1 MKSQLL
7 IELEECKK
15 KENRNRMFEM
25 KKKLGEFKKK
35 RVGVKFND
43 VWEDGESV
51 LECKGKLVFFISY
64 EII

>member
-1 MKSQLL
+1 MV
-7 IELEECKK
+7 ELEEFKK
-15 KENRNRMFEM
+15 KKKKNKMFEM

-51 LECKGKLVFFISY
+51 LECKAKLVFLSY
-64 EII
+64 DDII